1 MTAAMMLPSTLPL
14 IEIFRRLTI
23 RKKNHLQL
31 VALVI
36 AGYLIVWAGFGIV
49 AHLSDWGLYQL
60 IGRFPWVQSNGWV
73 LGVGILVLAGG
84 FQFSS
89 LKYRCLDKCRAP
101 LSFVMQYW
109 RGKRDQL
116 HSFMLGVHH
125 GIFCVGCCW
134 ALMLLMFVVG
144 TGSIGWMLALG
155 AVMAIEKN
163 MPWGRKLSAPLGV
176 ALIGLGLLIV
186 LLHSPQ
192 FI

>member
-1 MTAAMMLPSTLPL
+1 
-14 IEIFRRLTI
+14 
-23 RKKNHLQL
+23 
-31 VALVI
+31 
-36 AGYLIVWAGFGIV
+36 
-49 AHLSDWGLYQL
+49 
-60 IGRFPWVQSNGWV
+60 
-73 LGVGILVLAGG
+73 
-84 FQFSS
+84 
-89 LKYRCLDKCRAP
+89 
-101 LSFVMQYW
+101 MQYW

-116 HSFMLGVHH
+116 HSFMLGIHH

-176 ALIGLGLLIV
+176 ALIGLGLLII